1 MTRRD
6 DKAAG
11 IETRYFQPQIEL
23 RSVATGTAEFRGY
36 ATAYDQWYDV
46 AGGPEAGGWSERITE
61 RAARMT
67 LRGKPDVRLLVDH
80 DPTLLLARTK
90 SRTLLLEEDGAGLV
104 AHAPSLDLRDPHALS
119 AAVKMERGDLDSM
132 SFAFRAV
139 KQEWNGDY
147 TERTIR
153 ELDLSVEGSDVSIVT
168 FPANKAA
175 VATMRSVLIDG
186 DVLDIAE
193 LRSAHAPSIHILSL
207 DVAKAIREQIR
218 RTA

>member
-6 DKAAG
+6 DKAAA
-11 IETRYFQPQIEL
+11 IETRYFEPQIEL
-23 RSVATGTAEFRGY
+23 RSIATGTAEFRGY

-46 AGGPEAGGWSERITE
+46 AGGPDAGGWRERIAE

-80 DPTLLLARTK
+80 TPTLLLARTK
-90 SRTLLLEEDGAGLV
+90 NGTLLIEDDPAGLM

-119 AAVKMERGDLDSM
+119 ATVKMERGDLDSM
-132 SFAFRAV
+132 SFAFRAL
-139 KQEWNGDY
+139 KQEWNKDY

-153 ELDLSVEGSDVSIVT
+153 ELDLSVEGSDVSLVT

-175 VATMRSVLIDG
+175 VATMRTVFLDG
-186 DVLDIAE
+186 AVLDIAE
-193 LRSAHAPSIHILSL
+193 LRSAHAPTTHILSL